1 MSYKFVLVN
10 SDSGIPEQSWVLP
23 TPIVVGRCPTADI
36 TLDDASISRRHCQF
50 LIDPYGA
57 LIVRDLGS
65 TNGVYVDG
73 RKVEKA
79 TLSMGAEVRI
89 GVLTVRVDLT
99 DDEMDEISHEK
110 SGAVYDL
117 VDTERVRIVQP
128 EEERYEIG

>member
-1 MSYKFVLVN
+1 M
-10 SDSGIPEQSWVLP
+10 
-23 TPIVVGRCPTADI
+23 
-36 TLDDASISRRHCQF
+36 
-50 LIDPYGA
+50 IDPHGS

-79 TLSMGAEVRI
+79 TLSMGTEVRM
-89 GVLTVRVDLT
+89 GVLTMRVDLT
-99 DDEMDEISHEK
+99 DDEMDEISQEK
-110 SGAVYDL
+110 SGSVYDL

>member
-1 MSYKFVLVN
+1 MSYKFVLIN

-23 TPIVVGRCPTADI
+23 TPLVVGRCPTADI

-50 LIDPYGA
+50 LIDPHGS

-79 TLSMGAEVRI
+79 TLSMGTEVRM
-89 GVLTVRVDLT
+89 GVLTMRVDLT
-99 DDEMDEISHEK
+99 DDEMDEISQEK
-110 SGAVYDL
+110 SGSVYDL